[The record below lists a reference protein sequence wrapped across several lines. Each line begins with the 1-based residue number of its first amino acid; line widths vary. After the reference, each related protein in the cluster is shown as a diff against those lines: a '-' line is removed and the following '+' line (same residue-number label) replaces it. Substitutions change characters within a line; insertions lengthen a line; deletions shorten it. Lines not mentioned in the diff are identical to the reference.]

1 MNVIN
6 AILAG
11 NEEEFN
17 KSLDGV
23 DINFTNNGFTLLWVA
38 INGSMTRPQT
48 KKTEFAN
55 YNIITIL
62 LNKGADPNKKC
73 ILMTPL
79 YAAVYH
85 NRPDIVRL
93 LLLSGANPNE
103 PSLLK
108 CLNKKMMLEL
118 PLHLAIREIS
128 TEIVKLLLLHDV
140 LYNKI
145 TLDKV
150 IYGVRKAN
158 KDANNSFNYEIYK
171 KLKNIFEILKN
182 NYNNAFEDRVS
193 DLMSKFP
200 KTGTYENYYSCFQKI
215 NKDQ

>member
-55 YNIITIL
+55 YNIISTL
-62 LNKGADPNKKC
+62 LSRGADPNKKC

-85 NRPDIVRL
+85 NRPDVVRL
-93 LLLSGANPNE
+93 LLLNSANPNE
-103 PSLLK
+103 ASLLK

-118 PLHLAIREIS
+118 PLHLAIREIN

-182 NYNNAFEDRVS
+182 NYNNAFEDRVT

-215 NKDQ
+215 NQDQ